1 MSDTTNLSAESI
13 VDEAVRNTGLSDFGS
28 WNFREPMER
37 LLRSLNTEAQLHDI
51 GRATHRQRILDI
63 LCTRLRFEDYLKRYP
78 KILDERIERPVVI
91 VGLPRTGTT
100 MLQRML
106 AADPRFY
113 AAAWWETRFPVPL
126 GDIDLSRADD
136 PRIGVAKAEV
146 AAMLSAVPELA
157 AIHPLDAQEA
167 DEEILLLEQSFY
179 STGPESMAN
188 VAEFGQWLAE
198 QDQTEGYRYLK
209 RLLQFLQW
217 QKKQRGEVGQQW
229 VLKSP
234 HHVHCMDVLFKVF
247 PDVRVIQTHRDPL
260 ETIPSLAS
268 FIYSL
273 WRLGS
278 HMADPRVA
286 GQQWNAKM
294 ATGLAHA
301 MKIRDSLPADRFLD
315 VRFSDTVS
323 RPMEVLEHIYN
334 FLQLELTEAAREAIS
349 RYRDANRREQR
360 ASHEYTLSQFGLS
373 TEQIQR
379 DFAPYRN
386 RYVTT

>member
-1 MSDTTNLSAESI
+1 MSATVSLNPESI
-13 VDEAVRNTGLSDFGS
+13 IDEAQRSTGLSDFGS
-28 WNFREPMER
+28 WNFREPMAR
-37 LLRSLNTEAQLHDI
+37 LLHSLDTEAQLHEI

-63 LCTRLRFEDYLKRYP
+63 LCTRLRFESYLNRYRD
-78 KILDERIERPVVI
+78 IADERIERPVFI

-100 MLQRML
+100 MLHRML

-126 GDIDLSRADD
+126 SDDDLSRTDD
-136 PRIGVAKAEV
+136 PRIAVAKAEV
-146 AAMLSAVPELA
+146 AAMLEHVPELA
-157 AIHPLDAQEA
+157 AIHPLDAEEA
-167 DEEILLLEQSFY
+167 DEEIMLLEQSFY

-188 VAEFGQWLAE
+188 VAGFGQWLAT

-247 PDVRVIQTHRDPL
+247 PDAHVIQTHRDPV

-278 HMADPRVA
+278 DVADPAIA
-286 GQQWNAKM
+286 GRQWNDKM
-294 ATGLAHA
+294 AAGLAHA
-301 MKIRDSLPADRFLD
+301 MQVRDTLPAERFLD
-315 VRFSDTVS
+315 VHFSDTVS
-323 RPMEVLEHIYN
+323 RPMDVLERIYH
-334 FLQLELTEAAREAIS
+334 FLQLELTAAAREAIA

-360 ASHEYTLSQFGLS
+360 APHNYTLEQFALS

-379 DFAPYRN
+379 NFSQYRS
-386 RYVTT
+386 RYIKP